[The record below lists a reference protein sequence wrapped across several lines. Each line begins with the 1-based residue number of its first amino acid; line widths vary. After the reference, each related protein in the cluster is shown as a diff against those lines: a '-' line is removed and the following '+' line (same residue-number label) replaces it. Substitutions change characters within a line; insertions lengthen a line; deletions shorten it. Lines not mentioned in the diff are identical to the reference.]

1 MLTFHAGILFEGLLL
16 HAIRLMLLHSL
27 VLNLGL
33 LTPATVL
40 LSNER
45 VLGMD
50 LLDAS
55 GLLMVSCLMV

>member
-40 LSNER
+40 LSNEC

-55 GLLMVSCLMV
+55 LMV